1 VSHTS
6 QNPSPLKPL
15 LSCWLPVILWAAVIF
30 ILSNNPDP
38 YGYIPRGIYHWLWWT
53 KLFGQ
58 SLFFYLG
65 GLAHILEYAIL
76 SFLLARAL
84 FWRGDFTRGQVL
96 TVFYLILFYAYTDE
110 FHQLYVP
117 GRAFQ
122 MIDLLLDALGA
133 TIGLG
138 AYIFHLKRAEVN
150 QSRLMQGIRNAFLQL
165 KNRMRIPA

>member
-1 VSHTS
+1 MSHSSRT
-6 QNPSPLKPL
+6 PSPLKIL
-15 LSCWLPVILWAAVIF
+15 LPRWLLVLLWTAVIF
-30 ILSNNPDP
+30 ILSSNPDP

-65 GLAHILEYAIL
+65 GLAHIFEYAIL
-76 SFLLARAL
+76 AFLLARAL
-84 FWRGDFTRGQVL
+84 LWRGDFTRGQVL

-122 MIDLLLDALGA
+122 MVDLLLDALGA
-133 TIGLG
+133 VIGLG
-138 AYIFHLKRAEVN
+138 AYILHLKRAEVN
-150 QSRLMQGIRNAFLQL
+150 QSRIMRGIRNTFLQL

>member
-1 VSHTS
+1 MSHSSRT
-6 QNPSPLKPL
+6 PSPLKLL
-15 LSCWLPVILWAAVIF
+15 LSRWLPVFLWAAVIF
-30 ILSNNPDP
+30 ILSSNPDP

-65 GLAHILEYAIL
+65 GLAHIFEYAIL
-76 SFLLARAL
+76 AFLLARAL
-84 FWRGDFTRGQVL
+84 LWRGDFTRGQVL

-122 MIDLLLDALGA
+122 MVDLLLDGLGA
-133 TIGLG
+133 AIGLG
-138 AYIFHLKRAEVN
+138 AYILHLKRAEVN
-150 QSRLMQGIRNAFLQL
+150 QSRMMHGIRSAFLQL